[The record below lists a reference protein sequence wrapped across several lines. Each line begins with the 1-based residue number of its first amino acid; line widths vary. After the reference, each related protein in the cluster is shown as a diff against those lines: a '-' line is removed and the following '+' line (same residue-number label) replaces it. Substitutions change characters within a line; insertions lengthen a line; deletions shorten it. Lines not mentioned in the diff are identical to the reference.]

1 MTSKTKH
8 TPSSLSKYQAWV
20 NETISMPYQG
30 VLLAL
35 VSNCLFVFVGLLV
48 KLLSESID
56 VFQILLFRQLVFIT
70 FLMPA
75 ICASLPDLLKPKML
89 NWHIY
94 RITGAFI
101 ALYLGF
107 ITVSHLSLTDAT
119 ALGFTNVLFVLV
131 ISRFILAEAID
142 IKRIATVF
150 IGFIGVMLVV
160 QPSFSD
166 ASLSYTLTGLGSAL
180 GAATAIICVRKMA
193 NTESRVAILAYQAVF
208 VGLLA
213 LIPSLFVW
221 QWPSFN
227 ELMLLLLV
235 GTISSVAQWIG
246 VTAYKLGEANVIA
259 NVEYAKIIYALL
271 FGYFILAEMPNK
283 IAVIGVSI
291 IILSACIPFILKRL
305 IRKNTAKT

>member
-1 MTSKTKH
+1 MTSK
-8 TPSSLSKYQAWV
+8 SVSQLASLNQLQAWITK
-20 NETISMPYQG
+20 TIPTPTQG
-30 VLLAL
+30 ILLAL

-48 KLLSESID
+48 KLLSERID

-70 FLMPA
+70 FLLPA
-75 ICASLPDLLKPKML
+75 ISASLPALLKPKLL
-89 NWHIY
+89 NWHIL

-107 ITVSHLSLTDAT
+107 VTVSNLSLTDAT
-119 ALGFTNVLFVLV
+119 ALGFTNVLFVVV
-131 ISRFILAEAID
+131 ISRFVLAETVD
-142 IKRIATVF
+142 IKRITTVC

-160 QPSFSD
+160 QPSFND
-166 ASLSYTLTGLGSAL
+166 ATLLYTLTGLGSAL

-235 GTISSVAQWIG
+235 GSISSVAQWIG
-246 VTAYKLGEANVIA
+246 VTAYKFGEANIIA
-259 NVEYAKIIYALL
+259 NVEYAKIIYSLL
-271 FGYFILAEMPNK
+271 FGYFMLAEIPNTMA
-283 IAVIGVSI
+283 IIGVSI
-291 IILSACIPFILKRL
+291 IIFSAFVPFFLQRIKR
-305 IRKNTAKT
+305 K